1 MSEVPSWPGCV
12 RPTMSGSLARGR
24 RPSAEGRG
32 AHGAGVAPRRA
43 DACRRFAFGR
53 VTRED
58 NAPTH
63 RKAGPSS
70 GLSEPSRRTR
80 GASLAPDP
88 ASPAVR
94 VPRRSFPRRPRAVGG
109 ALAMLFALAA
119 LTLAVPSTAQ
129 AQNATGAPGI
139 TGTATVGQTLTAT
152 QGTIA
157 DPHGLSPVSWFSNA
171 TTTFQWI
178 QVDSGTDS
186 DISGAMARTYTL
198 VTADAGKQIKVKVD
212 FTDDNGHAESLT
224 SAAYP
229 ADGTVLAISGT
240 NNPPFSINSTV
251 RATEDTDYSFA
262 QSDFSFSETDP
273 GDRFVALKIVTLPLG
288 TLSLSATPITSGDLP
303 KTVTAAELQGGNLTY
318 SPPANASGNDAD
330 SFTFRVN
337 DGTDDSV
344 LVYTQSIHL
353 TAVNDAATGKP
364 GITGTAQVGQ
374 TLTATVGDIT
384 DLEGLPDPFFSNAS
398 TTVQWIRVDGGSDSD
413 ISGETAGTYTLV
425 TADAGKQI
433 KVKVDFADDIGFG
446 ESRTSD
452 AYPAGGTVLAF
463 DTTAPTLTRATIL
476 AGGQIIELQLSENV
490 QRSNLPLVSAFT
502 VTAGGSD
509 VTLTLVLVPAALDT
523 YWISVPSSS
532 VIRQGQV
539 VVVTYTDPTSG
550 DDVRAIQDVRRSIL
564 PTADCCRLGC
574 GLQNADDLYR
584 FGGPPP
590 SRSLVAPDHRSPEY
604 FDCSYSTVG
613 VDCDP

>member
-303 KTVTAAELQGGNLTY
+303 KTVTAAELQGGNR
-318 SPPANASGNDAD
+318 P
-330 SFTFRVN
+330 
-337 DGTDDSV
+337 
-344 LVYTQSIHL
+344 
-353 TAVNDAATGKP
+353 
-364 GITGTAQVGQ
+364 
-374 TLTATVGDIT
+374 
-384 DLEGLPDPFFSNAS
+384 DLL
-398 TTVQWIRVDGGSDSD
+398 
-413 ISGETAGTYTLV
+413 
-425 TADAGKQI
+425 
-433 KVKVDFADDIGFG
+433 
-446 ESRTSD
+446 
-452 AYPAGGTVLAF
+452 PAGE
-463 DTTAPTLTRATIL
+463 R
-476 AGGQIIELQLSENV
+476 
-490 QRSNLPLVSAFT
+490 
-502 VTAGGSD
+502 
-509 VTLTLVLVPAALDT
+509 
-523 YWISVPSSS
+523 
-532 VIRQGQV
+532 
-539 VVVTYTDPTSG
+539 
-550 DDVRAIQDVRRSIL
+550 VRERR
-564 PTADCCRLGC
+564 R
-574 GLQNADDLYR
+574 
-584 FGGPPP
+584 
-590 SRSLVAPDHRSPEY
+590 
-604 FDCSYSTVG
+604 
-613 VDCDP
+613 